1 MLKKQQFNIYLSPEL
16 IRLVKHK
23 AVDLEQSLSL
33 FVEEALVA
41 YIRSLESDDGVI
53 QEPEVREHHIPVA
66 EPDGDMQLMSIVYPS
81 NMGAALNF
89 YRAIGLTPTKQ
100 GNLWS
105 ELEVGDA
112 RLGLQS
118 ADPFVRG
125 EKVNLV
131 LISRKPLEE
140 VIQRLAANGIKVPGK
155 ITDEA
160 YGRSLLLHDPDGN
173 VLMINEYDPDLY
185 P

>member
-1 MLKKQQFNIYLSPEL
+1 
-16 IRLVKHK
+16 
-23 AVDLEQSLSL
+23 LE
-33 FVEEALVA
+33 
-41 YIRSLESDDGVI
+41 I
-53 QEPEVREHHIPVA
+53 
-66 EPDGDMQLMSIVYPS
+66 
-81 NMGAALNF
+81 
-89 YRAIGLTPTKQ
+89 
-100 GNLWS
+100 
-105 ELEVGDA
+105 GDA

-125 EKVNLV
+125 EKIHIV

-140 VIQRLAANGIKVPGK
+140 VIQQLSANGITVQSK

-173 VLMINEYDPDLY
+173 PIMINEYDPELY

>member
-1 MLKKQQFNIYLSPEL
+1 MVKKQQFNVYLSPEL
-16 IRLVKHK
+16 IRQVKHK
-23 AVDLEQSLSL
+23 AVDCEQSLSL
-33 FVEEALVA
+33 FVEEALIA
-41 YIRSLESDDGVI
+41 YIRTLENGD
-53 QEPEVREHHIPVA
+53 QPTEKAEPSKPTA
-66 EPDGDMQLMSIVYPS
+66 EPDGDMQLMPILYPS
-81 NMGAALNF
+81 NMVDALHF
-89 YRAIGLTPTKQ
+89 YRALGLTPTKQ

-125 EKVNLV
+125 EKIQLV
-131 LISRKPLEE
+131 LVSRKPLEE
-140 VIQRLAANGIKVPGK
+140 VIKQLSDSGITIKTK
-155 ITDEA
+155 ISDEA

-173 VLMINEYDPDLY
+173 PIMINEYDPELY

>member
-23 AVDLEQSLSL
+23 AIDTGQSLSL
-33 FVEEALVA
+33 FVQEALIA
-41 YIRSLESDDGVI
+41 YIRSTESDSVRQKV
-53 QEPEVREHHIPVA
+53 QEQPGSAA
-66 EPDGDMQLMSIVYPS
+66 EPTCDMQLMSIIYAS
-81 NMGAALNF
+81 NMGDALRF
-89 YRAIGLTPTKQ
+89 YHGIGLRPTKQ

-105 ELEVGDA
+105 ELELGDA
-112 RLGLQS
+112 HLGIQ
-118 ADPFVRG
+118 AGDPFVRG
-125 EKVNLV
+125 EKIQLV

-140 VIQRLAANGIKVPGK
+140 VIKQLSANGNIVQSK

-173 VLMINEYDPDLY
+173 PIMINEYDPELY

>member
-23 AVDLEQSLSL
+23 AVDTEQSLSL

-41 YIRSLESDDGVI
+41 YIRNLDSDGVNSEVDE
-53 QEPEVREHHIPVA
+53 EPTPEA
-66 EPDGDMQLMSIVYPS
+66 EPTSDMALMSIVYPS
-81 NMGAALNF
+81 NMSDALHF
-89 YRAIGLTPTKQ
+89 YHALGLKSTKQ

-105 ELEVGDA
+105 ELKVGDA
-112 RLGLQS
+112 RLGLQT

-125 EKVNLV
+125 EKIQLV
-131 LISRKPLEE
+131 LISHKPLEE
-140 VIQRLAANGIKVPGK
+140 VIKQLSAKGITVQSK

-173 VLMINEYDPDLY
+173 PIMINEYDPELY